1 MRNEYLVLGFLAISL
16 ALAPAV
22 QAQQGE
28 SPSDM
33 WNEAKLVMSYTLDT
47 SLNPFDLEVE
57 VRDGTAY
64 ITGTLPTAAER
75 NRAAKLALSIDGIDQ
90 VENRI
95 ILDEN
100 VPHNQARYEDA
111 SYAVSDANM
120 AAMVKAQLLWNRL
133 THALEIDVSVQ
144 NGVVT
149 VSGPVSSEE
158 EAREVVRIAGSTRLV
173 EKVNNRLTVQK
184 Q

>member
-1 MRNEYLVLGFLAISL
+1 MRNEYLIPGVLAISL
-16 ALAPAV
+16 SLAPAV
-22 QAQQGE
+22 QAQPGE
-28 SPSDM
+28 SPTDM

-75 NRAAKLALSIDGIDQ
+75 DHAAKLALSIEGIDH

-100 VPHNQARYEDA
+100 VPHNQARYDDA

-120 AAMVKAQLLWNRL
+120 AAMVRAQLLWNRL
-133 THALEIDVSVQ
+133 THALEIEVSAQ

-184 Q
+184 E

>member
-1 MRNEYLVLGFLAISL
+1 MRSAYLIPGLLAVSL
-16 ALAPAV
+16 SLAPAV
-22 QAQQGE
+22 QAQEGE
-28 SPSDM
+28 SPADM

-47 SLNPFDLEVE
+47 TLNPFDLEVE

-64 ITGTLPTAAER
+64 LTGTLPTAAER
-75 NRAAKLALSIDGIDQ
+75 EHAAKLALSIDGIDQ

-100 VPHNQARYEDA
+100 VPHNQARYEDT

-133 THALEIDVSVQ
+133 THALEIDVSAE

-158 EAREVVRIAGSTRLV
+158 EAREVIRIAGSTRLV
-173 EKVNNRLTVQK
+173 EKVENQLTVQRE
-184 Q
+184 

>member
-1 MRNEYLVLGFLAISL
+1 MRNEYLIPGFLAISL